1 MPTVHAAH
9 HLVPKTLDA
18 WVKLLDGIALPVP
31 AVNHGHVRAALNDS
45 RRSLR
50 EIAEMMQES
59 PALVLSVM
67 REANHH
73 THGLTEQAE
82 SLEIA
87 INRLG
92 LARTEVLLGR
102 LPAKPPEEIPAA
114 YRQLILVSQHA
125 TQQANGL
132 FASRLARLWQDIH
145 MGSLLFLSPLWPM
158 ALAYPKLLEELELRV
173 IHKGH
178 SSAAVEKELF
188 GVNLLELCLA
198 LAEFWRLP
206 IWVTRGYK
214 LLINERRDLAKALR
228 IAREDNSPL
237 QQQQLMDDD
246 PNLRRWLNQP
256 ANTVLLGNGL
266 ALAAQQAWNSP
277 HCLRWERLTSLYLQQ
292 SMSEVQQQAHQ
303 NAASSARIHA
313 EKDLWHPA
321 ESLIW
326 PWDAR
331 RVRRDNEPAPPPS
344 ADALQLWRKQCAE
357 LLQDPSPFINA
368 MHLTTSARDAFISC
382 GMERVMLLMLDKTS
396 TVLRV
401 NQTAGLPK
409 DAATLQL
416 FIKESTVL
424 QRLLTQPTQLRM
436 TPANSAQF
444 AALLPPQL
452 KTLFSGQHWLIRSLS
467 NNGKVMLLVVADQG
481 GGALSKFPFRHSEK
495 PRNVLNGHWA
505 SLVIAKPEAW
515 RTIRPFPFIGGCK
528 CPHSLACRWS
538 SNPTICLSV

>member
-1 MPTVHAAH
+1 MSTAHVAH

-18 WVKLLDGIALPVP
+18 WVKQLDGIALPVP
-31 AVNHGHVRAALNDS
+31 AVNHAHVRSALNDS

-92 LARTEVLLGR
+92 LARTETLLGR

-158 ALAYPKLLEELELRV
+158 AMAYPKLLEELELRV
-173 IHKGH
+173 IHKGQ
-178 SSAAVEKELF
+178 SSLAVEKELF

-214 LLINERRDLAKALR
+214 LLINERRDLAKVLR
-228 IAREDNSPL
+228 ISREKNTPL
-237 QQQQLMDDD
+237 QQQQLMDAD

-266 ALAAQQAWNSP
+266 ALAAQNAWNSP

-292 SMSEVQQQAHQ
+292 PLSDVQQQAHQ
-303 NAASSARIHA
+303 NAASSARIHS

-344 ADALQLWRKQCAE
+344 ADALQLWRKHCAQ
-357 LLQDPSPFINA
+357 LLQEPSPFINA
-368 MHLTTSARDAFISC
+368 MHLTTTARDAFMSC

-401 NQTAGLPK
+401 NQTAGLPAE
-409 DAATLQL
+409 AAAMQL
-416 FIKESTVL
+416 FTKESTVL

-436 TPANSAQF
+436 MPANIAQF
-444 AALLPPQL
+444 SALLPAPL

-481 GGALSKFPFRHSEK
+481 GGALSE
-495 PRNVLNGHWA
+495 
-505 SLVIAKPEAW
+505 I
-515 RTIRPFPFIGGCK
+515 
-528 CPHSLACRWS
+528 
-538 SNPTICLSV
+538 SVQAFGKTAQCIERALGIFSHRKA

>member
-1 MPTVHAAH
+1 MSTAHASPH
-9 HLVPKTLDA
+9 TVPKTLDA
-18 WVKLLDGIALPVP
+18 WVRHLDGVALPVP
-31 AVNHGHVRAALNDS
+31 VANHDRVRAALNDS

-67 REANHH
+67 REANHQN
-73 THGLTEQAE
+73 HGTTEQAE
-82 SLEIA
+82 SLEVA

-92 LARTEVLLGR
+92 LARTETLLGR
-102 LPAKPPEEIPAA
+102 LPAKPVEEIPAA
-114 YRQLILVSQHA
+114 FRQLILVSQHA

-145 MGSLLFLSPLWPM
+145 LGSLLFLAPLWPL

-178 SSAAVEKELF
+178 SSIVVEKELF

-206 IWVTRGYK
+206 VWVTRGYK
-214 LLINERRDLAKALR
+214 LLLNERRDLVKALR
-228 IAREDNSPL
+228 ISREDHSPL
-237 QQQQLMDDD
+237 QQQQLMDAD
-246 PNLRRWLNQP
+246 PNMQRWLNQP

-266 ALAAQQAWNSP
+266 ALAAQHAWNSP

-292 SMSEVQQQAHQ
+292 SLDDVQQQAHQ
-303 NAASSARIHA
+303 NAASSARIHN

-321 ESLIW
+321 EALLW

-331 RVRRDNEPAPPPS
+331 RVRRDNDPAPPPS

-357 LLQDPSPFINA
+357 LLQEPSPFINA
-368 MHLTTSARDAFISC
+368 IHLTTAARDAFSAC
-382 GMERVMLLMLDKTS
+382 GMQRVMLLMVDKTS
-396 TVLRV
+396 TVMRV
-401 NQTAGLPK
+401 HQSAGLPPE
-409 DAATLQL
+409 AAALQL

-424 QRLLTQPTQLRM
+424 QRLLAQPTQLRM
-436 TPANSAQF
+436 TPVNNAQF
-444 AALLPPQL
+444 AALLPAPL

-467 NNGKVMLLVVADQG
+467 SNNKVMMLVVADQG
-481 GGALSKFPFRHSEK
+481 GGPLSEISVQAFGKTAQCIERALGIFSHRK
-495 PRNVLNGHWA
+495 A
-505 SLVIAKPEAW
+505 
-515 RTIRPFPFIGGCK
+515 
-528 CPHSLACRWS
+528 
-538 SNPTICLSV
+538 

>member
-1 MPTVHAAH
+1 MSTTHAS
-9 HLVPKTLDA
+9 HLPVPKTLDA
-18 WVKLLDGIALPVP
+18 WVRLLDGVDLPVP
-31 AVNHGHVRAALNDS
+31 AANHERVRAALNDS

-73 THGLTEQAE
+73 THGITEQAE

-92 LARTEVLLGR
+92 LARTETLLGR
-102 LPAKPPEEIPAA
+102 LPAKPTEDIPVAF
-114 YRQLILVSQHA
+114 RQLILISQHA
-125 TQQANGL
+125 TQQASGL

-145 MGSLLFLSPLWPM
+145 LGSLLFLAPLWPM

-178 SSAAVEKELF
+178 SSIAVEKELF
-188 GVNLLELCLA
+188 GVNLLELGLA
-198 LAEFWRLP
+198 LAEHWRLP
-206 IWVTRGYK
+206 VWVTRGYK
-214 LLINERRDLAKALR
+214 LLLNERRDLVKVLR
-228 IAREDNSPL
+228 IAREDHDPL
-237 QQQQLMDDD
+237 HQQQMMDADA
-246 PNLRRWLNQP
+246 NLRRWLNQP

-266 ALAAQQAWNSP
+266 ALAAQHAWNSP

-292 SMSEVQQQAHQ
+292 SLSDVQQQAHQ
-303 NAASSARIHA
+303 NAASSARHHS

-344 ADALQLWRKQCAE
+344 ADALQQWRKQCAE
-357 LLQDPSPFINA
+357 LLQDPTPFINA
-368 MHLTTSARDAFISC
+368 MHLTTSARDALVAC
-382 GMERVMLLMLDKTS
+382 GMQRVMLLMMDKTG

-401 NQTAGLPK
+401 HQSAGLAPE
-409 DAATLQL
+409 AGALQL

-436 TPANSAQF
+436 TPANIAQF
-444 AALLPPQL
+444 SALLPVPL

-467 NNGKVMLLVVADQG
+467 SNGKVMMLVIADQG
-481 GGALSKFPFRHSEK
+481 GGALSE
-495 PRNVLNGHWA
+495 
-505 SLVIAKPEAW
+505 I
-515 RTIRPFPFIGGCK
+515 
-528 CPHSLACRWS
+528 
-538 SNPTICLSV
+538 SVQAFGKTAQCIERALGIFSHRKA